1 MNDNTKRTAVIE
13 MQKPYYSIYEVAD
26 ITGQH
31 WQTVRN
37 HIIKGRLKASKPG
50 TQWRIS
56 KEAIKEY
63 LQEVN

>member
-1 MNDNTKRTAVIE
+1 LNTSARQTAVIE
-13 MQKPYYSIYEVAD
+13 MQKPYYSIYEVAE

-50 TQWRIS
+50 AQWRIS
-56 KEAIKEY
+56 KDALKEY
-63 LQEVN
+63 LQEAN